1 MADDVNPA
9 LRAEIEAA
17 LDVIGPQIDGL
28 RDLSRIE
35 ASEGFII
42 AVTEQYN
49 EHVHRESLLTD
60 VVQALDAVNEA
71 MAALEADG
79 YPATHTV
86 DADATILA
94 EKDKQQAE
102 IAAAFSLFI
111 PLAPATTLTATL
123 GTPRAKT

>member
-9 LRAEIEAA
+9 LRAEIDAA
-17 LDVIGPQIDGL
+17 LAVIGPQIDGL

-49 EHVHRESLLTD
+49 EHVHRESLMTD
-60 VVQALDAVNEA
+60 VIQALDAVNAA
-71 MAALEADG
+71 MEALEADG

-86 DADATILA
+86 DADAALLA

-102 IAAAFSLFI
+102 IAAAFSLFVS
-111 PLAPATTLTATL
+111 PAPATTLTVTL